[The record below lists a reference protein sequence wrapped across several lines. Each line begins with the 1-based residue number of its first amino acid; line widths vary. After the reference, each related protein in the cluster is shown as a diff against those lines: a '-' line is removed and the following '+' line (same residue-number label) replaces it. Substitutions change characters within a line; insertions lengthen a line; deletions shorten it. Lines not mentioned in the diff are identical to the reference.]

1 MSSANMRLVIVK
13 VQLTEDDPEPEPK
26 LDEGEH
32 IVKRIVP
39 LKDLYSVL
47 KGGFAERGFG
57 VGNRQGSESKG

>member
-13 VQLTEDDPEPEPK
+13 VQLTDEDPEPEPK

-39 LKDLYSVL
+39 LKDLYGVL
-47 KGGFAERGFG
+47 KGGSTECGFG
-57 VGNRQGSESKG
+57 GGEQGRK